1 MSIATMLRW
10 IAERLAVA
18 TPSPHRT
25 HSRTVAFR
33 PSRHTL
39 PPLRWRLP
47 WLAWQW
53 LSWAAVTLLAPPFW
67 IIGVLTLIN
76 PHSDE
81 PFFWGATMTIVPVA
95 NAVAIVATNQHH
107 YRAPF
112 TRRWAVS
119 RYYFI
124 TCMAVSA
131 ALFLMLLCCTNA
143 VPNVVSPLA
152 VATYGSRLVTLAA
165 WLACLTS
172 AVGISSSAHA
182 SILHAWLAF
191 EP

>member
-18 TPSPHRT
+18 SPSPHRT

-33 PSRHTL
+33 PSRGTL

-53 LSWAAVTLLAPPFW
+53 LSWVAVTLLAPPFW
-67 IIGVLTLIN
+67 IIGVLTFIN

-95 NAVAIVATNQHH
+95 NGK
-107 YRAPF
+107 PL
-112 TRRWAVS
+112 S
-119 RYYFI
+119 RS
-124 TCMAVSA
+124 MV
-131 ALFLMLLCCTNA
+131 
-143 VPNVVSPLA
+143 
-152 VATYGSRLVTLAA
+152 
-165 WLACLTS
+165 
-172 AVGISSSAHA
+172 
-182 SILHAWLAF
+182 
-191 EP
+191 

>member
-18 TPSPHRT
+18 SPGPHRT
-25 HSRTVAFR
+25 HVRTGTVR
-33 PSRHTL
+33 TPRRTL

-47 WLAWQW
+47 WQAWQW
-53 LSWAAVTLLAPPFW
+53 LSWIVVTVLAPPFW
-67 IIGVLTLIN
+67 IVGILTVIN

-81 PFFWGATMTIVPVA
+81 PFFWGATMAIVPVA
-95 NAVAIVATNQHH
+95 NAAAIVATNQHH
-107 YRAPF
+107 HRAPF
-112 TRRWAVS
+112 TSRWAVS

-131 ALFLMLLCCTNA
+131 ALFLMLLCCTSA
-143 VPNVVSPLA
+143 VSDLVSPLA
-152 VATYGSRLVTLAA
+152 VATYGSRPVTLAA
-165 WLACLTS
+165 WLAGLTS
-172 AVGISSSAHA
+172 TVGISSSAHA